1 LLRCARNDDLKSES
15 CHRVLK
21 TEIFGFW
28 TFDTVADLGRDAAED
43 AAAAA

>member
-1 LLRCARNDDLKSES
+1 LLRCDRNDDLKFES

-28 TFDTVADLGRDAAED
+28 TLDTVADLGRDAVED
-43 AAAAA
+43 AAA